1 MLFIIFPTPLFP
13 PFRFGV
19 YVGVGGEQRGFLN
32 TGLTKGRRRFRHCT
46 SLTPKRRKWGKR
58 VAPFKKGANN
68 RCPPNSKRRWG
79 LHKSGEHCVLSICDA
94 CSPPAFVKIWVLT
107 LSVSQKLSLLLENE
121 ALEEHLGSFRA
132 ARSARRLLRRPSKR
146 KIIPKCPRLSLSQ
159 PWVQLLDSAAAKAT
173 RDRGCAIKEMN
184 NS

>member
-1 MLFIIFPTPLFP
+1 MGKESCAIQKRCKQQMP
-13 PFRFGV
+13 PP
-19 YVGVGGEQRGFLN
+19 N
-32 TGLTKGRRRFRHCT
+32 
-46 SLTPKRRKWGKR
+46 S
-58 VAPFKKGANN
+58 
-68 RCPPNSKRRWG
+68 NSKRRWG

-132 ARSARRLLRRPSKR
+132 ARSARRLLCRPSKR

-159 PWVQLLDSAAAKAT
+159 PWVELLVKAAKAT